1 MIADGYE
8 FVESQAPEY
17 DKTAGL
23 AIYWRDLVDFVNNH
37 LIILYYN
44 ITDSQRKCWQIWCP
58 YSRKSYE
65 NTPNLEVKLTLL
77 LEYLLTV

>member
-23 AIYWRDLVDFVNNH
+23 AIYWRDLVDFLN
-37 LIILYYN
+37 LFDYII
-44 ITDSQRKCWQIWCP
+44 
-58 YSRKSYE
+58 
-65 NTPNLEVKLTLL
+65 V
-77 LEYLLTV
+77 